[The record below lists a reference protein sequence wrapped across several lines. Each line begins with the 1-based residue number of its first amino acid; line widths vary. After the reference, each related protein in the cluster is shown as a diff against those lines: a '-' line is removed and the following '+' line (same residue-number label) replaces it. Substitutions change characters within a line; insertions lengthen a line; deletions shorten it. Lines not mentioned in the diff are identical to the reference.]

1 MSSFEVVVIDYG
13 IGNVFSV
20 LRALER
26 IGAKGVLTS
35 NASRIRD
42 ASRVILPGVG
52 AYGRA
57 ANRLREMGLDVAILD
72 YVATG
77 KPFLGICV
85 GMQLLMETG
94 EEFGSNCGLGIIQG
108 TVRKLD
114 SSKVNSG
121 GGRIP
126 FIGWA
131 PVFEANPN
139 DWHDTPFSEVHSE
152 NTFYF
157 VHSFQAH
164 VANPSHRIAV
174 HKLGECEITSA
185 VRKDNVLGVQFHPE
199 RSARSGHLFLEKFL
213 NHSPNECIISSK
225 TKA

>member
-26 IGAKGVLTS
+26 LGAKGVLSS
-35 NASRIRD
+35 NSLRIRD
-42 ASRVILPGVG
+42 AGRVILPGVG

-57 ANRLREMGLDVAILD
+57 ANRLREIGLDAAIFD

-94 EEFGSNCGLGIIQG
+94 EEFGINPGLGIIPG

-114 SSKVNSG
+114 PSKVNG
-121 GGRIP
+121 GVGRIP
-126 FIGWA
+126 LIGWA

-139 DWHDTPFSEVHSE
+139 DWHDAPFSEVSTE

-164 VANPSHRIAV
+164 VKNPSHRIAV
-174 HKLGECEITSA
+174 HKPGEGEITSA

-213 NHSPNECIISSK
+213 SHSPND
-225 TKA
+225 